1 MSTLLK
7 EINVCNKCKKEAHC
21 IDKYSVLWCAKCL
34 LNQQKMSATK
44 KKLPTYEGE
53 KIVTKI
59 N

>member
-53 KIVTKI
+53 KIYT
-59 N
+59 